1 MTGPSRR
8 FDPSELRTPGAAD
21 PSAAELADALG
32 AARDLEALA
41 ASEGIRPT
49 EGFDDRVMAA
59 IALEPIPRAVVTGGN
74 VARGTAAGAFLYAVR
89 NAWRV
94 GSTGGRPFAV
104 RAQALAFVFVVVLAA
119 GSLAGAGVI
128 TVAGLFKGNNGPA
141 PTPQAVPTALPTPIQ
156 ATPSPSPSVEP
167 TETAQPT
174 ETAEPTETPD
184 PGQTVRPT
192 RTPRPTQT
200 PSGTDDHG
208 GGGGPGPDGG
218 GSGGGGGGGGPG
230 PDGTSA
236 PDGSGGG
243 PGPG

>member
-8 FDPSELRTPGAAD
+8 FDPSELQTPGVAE

-41 ASEGIRPT
+41 ASDGIRPT

-74 VARGTAAGAFLYAVR
+74 AVRGTGVAGFLYAVR

-104 RAQALAFVFVVVLAA
+104 RAQALAFVFVVLLAA
-119 GSLAGAGVI
+119 GSLGGAGVI
-128 TVAGLFKGNNGPA
+128 AVAGLFDGNNGPS
-141 PTPQAVPTALPTPIQ
+141 PTPQTVPTALPTPTEQ
-156 ATPSPSPSVEP
+156 TTPSPSPSAEP

-184 PGQTVRPT
+184 PGQTARPT
-192 RTPRPTQT
+192 RTPRPAETAQ
-200 PSGTDDHG
+200 PTDDHG

-218 GSGGGGGGGGPG
+218 GSGGGGGPGPG
-230 PDGTSA
+230 GTSR

>member
-1 MTGPSRR
+1 VTGPARR
-8 FDPSELRTPGAAD
+8 FDPSELQTPGVAE
-21 PSAAELADALG
+21 PSAAKLAGALG

-41 ASEGIRPT
+41 ASDGIRPT
-49 EGFDDRVMAA
+49 DGFDDRVMAA
-59 IALEPIPRAVVTGGN
+59 IALEPIPRAIVIGGN
-74 VARGTAAGAFLYAVR
+74 AVRGTGVAGFLYAVR

-94 GSTGGRPFAV
+94 GSTGDRPFAV
-104 RAQALAFVFVVVLAA
+104 RAQALAFVFVVLVAA

-128 TVAGLFKGNNGPA
+128 AVAGLFDGNNTPA
-141 PTPQAVPTALPTPIQ
+141 PTPQAVPTALPTPNMQ
-156 ATPSPSPSVEP
+156 TTPSPSPSADP

-184 PGQTVRPT
+184 PGQTARPT
-192 RTPRPTQT
+192 RTPRPAET
-200 PSGTDDHG
+200 PQPTDDHG

-218 GSGGGGGGGGPG
+218 GSGGGGGGSG
-230 PDGTSA
+230 PDGSSS